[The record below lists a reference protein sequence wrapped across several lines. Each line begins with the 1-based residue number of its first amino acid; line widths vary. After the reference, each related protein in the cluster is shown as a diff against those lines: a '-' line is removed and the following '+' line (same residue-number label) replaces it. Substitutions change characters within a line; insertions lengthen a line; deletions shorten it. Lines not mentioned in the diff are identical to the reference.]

1 MGTIGKEKRAE
12 EIGQQTRDTP
22 HKSDKDMIDNFLSH
36 RSEFEKLLTMVMED
50 KSLYRVDYD
59 WSAPEHPESA
69 GISASRIDEYRKF
82 MEKLGLL
89 RGFSA
94 TRAKGYI
101 EFFAT
106 SFRGSMKG
114 YFYCEEPPEELDDNL
129 DDVIKKD
136 LYYGYR
142 HIEGNWYLFYKRD

>member
-1 MGTIGKEKRAE
+1 
-12 EIGQQTRDTP
+12 
-22 HKSDKDMIDNFLSH
+22 
-36 RSEFEKLLTMVMED
+36 
-50 KSLYRVDYD
+50 VDYD
-59 WSAPEHPESA
+59 WTAPEHPETV
-69 GISASRIDEYRKF
+69 GISAVRIDEYKKL

-106 SFRGSMKG
+106 SFQGSMKG
-114 YFYCEEPPEELDDNL
+114 YFYSKEPPEHLDDNL
-129 DDVIKKD
+129 DDIIKKE

-142 HIEGNWYLFYKRD
+142 HIEGNWYLFYSRE